1 MLALNRRFSVLI
13 ALVTVLLIA
22 SPGLLAYSL
31 GNLSGLVRDQDGDPR
46 GNLLVSLV
54 DLASRY
60 GIPVLTTTDQ
70 SGQIYLKNLAAGTY
84 RLLVKSSRYQGPLD
98 RMVEIRPAE
107 TAVVSLIVHEI
118 LGLGYESGRSV
129 GVKGLLRAA
138 DNPRLIFRGLEPGNP
153 EDRSMPI
160 FDEAVVEV
168 YTSAGFGGDRLV
180 FPGDPAHGI
189 TTNFA
194 ARDKLPNGTEYVIA
208 GQFNSG
214 NDSLFRIKNW
224 LNYDLGENHQLR
236 LLMGYGRVAFTEPS
250 LALLDNPS
258 FIAGEEDYLK
268 ASGTTKVLTLG
279 FQDRWKL
286 GPALS
291 FMWGAEMNQVRR
303 RFNDYFVSP
312 NAALVYNATS
322 STSIQVSVSS
332 KRNTLSNSVSL
343 PDGQRVLLND
353 SIQFSNIRGHAQVGT
368 ARYYEATL
376 SQKLGAD
383 TKLEVAAFD
392 SRLLRATPHLLARF
406 ERDAGVDFLDLND
419 AHSRT
424 KGYRL
429 TVDRRI
435 TDNLRATFSYIRG
448 SAPSIDPLNNHVLV
462 DPFALGALF
471 RQHGFH
477 ALAAELEA
485 YVPRSSTR
493 VTAVFRTVPY
503 GDPIT
508 SVDPLSDVYET
519 PNRSVNLFV
528 RQLVPVPMSL
538 IRFLGLDFLAGY
550 RLEALLDIRNLA
562 NENLGVVPSSAGN
575 VVLVQQPRSLRGG
588 LAVRF

>member
-1 MLALNRRFSVLI
+1 MLGLNHRII
-13 ALVTVLLIA
+13 ALLAVLLL
-22 SPGLLAYSL
+22 SSSGLLARSA
-31 GNLSGLVRDQDGDPR
+31 GNLSGLVRDQDGDRRP
-46 GNLLVSLV
+46 NLLVSLV
-54 DLASRY
+54 DMASRN

-70 SGQIYLKNLAAGTY
+70 LGQIYLKNLAAGSY
-84 RLLVKSSRYQGPLD
+84 RLLVKSSLYRGPID
-98 RMVEIRPAE
+98 RLVEIRPGE
-107 TAVVSLIVHEI
+107 TAVVSLVVHQI
-118 LGLGYESGRSV
+118 LGLGYESARSV
-129 GVKGLLRAA
+129 GVRPLLRSSV
-138 DNPRLIFRGLEPGNP
+138 NPRLIFRTLEPVQP
-153 EDRSMPI
+153 EGSPRAI
-160 FDEAVVEV
+160 FEDGVVEV
-168 YTSAGFGGDRLV
+168 YTSAGFGGDHIV
-180 FPGDPAHGI
+180 FPGDPARGT

-194 ARDKLPNGTEYVIA
+194 ARDELPNGAEYVIA
-208 GQFNSG
+208 GQFTSG
-214 NDSLFRIKNW
+214 TDSLFRIKNW
-224 LNYDLGENHQLR
+224 LNYDLGENHELR
-236 LLMGYGRVAFTEPS
+236 LLMGYGRVAYTEPS

-268 ASGTTKVLTLG
+268 APGTTKVLTLG
-279 FQDRWKL
+279 FEDRWRL

-312 NAALVYNATS
+312 NAAIVYKATN

-332 KRNTLSNSVSL
+332 KRDTLSNSVTL

-353 SIQFSNIRGHAQVGT
+353 SLHFSEIRGHSQVGT
-368 ARYYEATL
+368 ARYYEASL
-376 SQKLGAD
+376 SQKLGSN

-392 SRLLRATPHLLARF
+392 SRLLGAMPHVLARF
-406 ERDAGVDFLDLND
+406 ERDPGIDFLDLND
-419 AHSRT
+419 SHSRT

-429 TVDRRI
+429 SVDRRI

-448 SAPSIDPLNNHVLV
+448 SAPSIDPLNNQVLV
-462 DPFALGALF
+462 DPYALGALF

-493 VTAVFRTVPY
+493 ITAVLRTVPY

-508 SVDPLSDVYET
+508 AVDPLSDVYET
-519 PNRSVNLFV
+519 PNRSVNLFI

-538 IRFLGLDFLAGY
+538 VKFLGLDFLTGY

-562 NENLGVVPSSAGN
+562 NENLGVVPSSAGH
-575 VVLVQQPRSLRGG
+575 VVLLQQPRSLRGG
-588 LAVRF
+588 LAVNF

>member
-1 MLALNRRFSVLI
+1 MLALNRLFSVPI
-13 ALVTVLLIA
+13 ALVTVFLVF
-22 SPGLLAYSL
+22 SPGLMAESS
-31 GNLSGLVRDQDGDPR
+31 GNLSGLVRDQDGDPSP
-46 GNLLVSLV
+46 NLLVSLV
-54 DLASRY
+54 ELAARN

-70 SGQIYLKNLAAGTY
+70 SGQIYMRNLAAGTY
-84 RLLVKSSRYQGPLD
+84 RLFVKSSRYQGPQD
-98 RMVEIRPAE
+98 RLVEIRSGE
-107 TAVVSLIVHEI
+107 TAAVSLIVHEI
-118 LGLGYESGRSV
+118 LGLGYESARSV
-129 GVKGLLRAA
+129 SVRSLLRAS
-138 DNPRLIFRGLEPGNP
+138 DPRLIFREKPLVHPDN
-153 EDRSMPI
+153 RARPI
-160 FDEAVVEV
+160 FEDAVVEV

-180 FPGDPAHGI
+180 FPSDAARGT

-194 ARDKLPNGTEYVIA
+194 ARDELPNGTEYVFA

-214 NDSLFRIKNW
+214 TDSLFRIKNW
-224 LNYDLGENHQLR
+224 LNYDLGENHQLQM
-236 LLMGYGRVAFTEPS
+236 LMGYGRVAFTEPS
-250 LALLDNPS
+250 LALLDDPS
-258 FIAGEEDYLK
+258 FLAGEEGYLK

-279 FQDRWKL
+279 FQDRWQL

-291 FMWGAEMNQVRR
+291 FTWGAEMNQVRR

-312 NAALVYNATS
+312 NAALVYNATN
-322 STSIQVSVSS
+322 STAIKVSVSS

-353 SIQFSNIRGHAQVGT
+353 SILFSNIRGQTQVGT

-383 TKLEVAAFD
+383 TTLEVAAFD
-392 SRLLRATPHLLARF
+392 SRLLGAAPHVLTRF
-406 ERDAGVDFLDLND
+406 EGDAGVDFLDLND
-419 AHSRT
+419 SHSRT

-435 TDNLRATFSYIRG
+435 TDHLRAAFSYIRG
-448 SAPSIDPLNNHVLV
+448 SAPSIDPLSNHVLV
-462 DPFALGALF
+462 DPSALGALF

-508 SVDPLSDVYET
+508 PVDPLSDVHET
-519 PNRSVNLFV
+519 PNRGVNLFI

-538 IRFLGLDFLAGY
+538 VKFLGLDFLTGY
-550 RLEALLDIRNLA
+550 RLEALLDIRNLT
-562 NENLGVVPSSAGN
+562 NEDLGVLPSSAGH

-588 LAVRF
+588 LAVNF

>member
-1 MLALNRRFSVLI
+1 MLALNRLFSVPI
-13 ALVTVLLIA
+13 ALVTVFLVF
-22 SPGLLAYSL
+22 SPGLMAESS
-31 GNLSGLVRDQDGDPR
+31 GNLSGLVRDQDGDPSP
-46 GNLLVSLV
+46 NLLVSLV
-54 DLASRY
+54 ELAARN

-70 SGQIYLKNLAAGTY
+70 SGQIYMRNLAAGTY
-84 RLLVKSSRYQGPLD
+84 RLFVKSSRYQGPQD
-98 RMVEIRPAE
+98 RLVEIRSGE
-107 TAVVSLIVHEI
+107 TAAVSLIVHEI
-118 LGLGYESGRSV
+118 LGLGYESARSV
-129 GVKGLLRAA
+129 GVRPLLRAS
-138 DNPRLIFRGLEPGNP
+138 DPRLIFREKPLVHPDSRARTIF
-153 EDRSMPI
+153 ED
-160 FDEAVVEV
+160 AVVEV

-180 FPGDPAHGI
+180 FPSDAASGT

-194 ARDKLPNGTEYVIA
+194 ARDELPNGTEYVFA

-214 NDSLFRIKNW
+214 TDSLFRIKNW
-224 LNYDLGENHQLR
+224 LNYDLGENHQLQM
-236 LLMGYGRVAFTEPS
+236 LMGYGRVAFTEPS
-250 LALLDNPS
+250 LALLDDPS
-258 FIAGEEDYLK
+258 FLAGEEGYLK

-279 FQDRWKL
+279 FQDRWQL

-291 FMWGAEMNQVRR
+291 FTWGAEMHQVRR

-312 NAALVYNATS
+312 NAALVYNATN
-322 STSIQVSVSS
+322 STAIKVSVSS

-343 PDGQRVLLND
+343 PDGQRVQLND
-353 SIQFSNIRGHAQVGT
+353 SILFSNIRGQAQVGT

-383 TKLEVAAFD
+383 TTLEVAAFD
-392 SRLLRATPHLLARF
+392 SRLLGAAPHVLTRF
-406 ERDAGVDFLDLND
+406 EGDAGVDFLDLND
-419 AHSRT
+419 SHSRT

-435 TDNLRATFSYIRG
+435 TDHLRAAFSYIRG
-448 SAPSIDPLNNHVLV
+448 SAPSIDPLSNHVLV
-462 DPFALGALF
+462 DPSALGALF

-508 SVDPLSDVYET
+508 SVDPLSDVHET
-519 PNRSVNLFV
+519 PNRGVNLFI

-538 IRFLGLDFLAGY
+538 VKFLGLDFLTGY
-550 RLEALLDIRNLA
+550 RLEALLDIRNLT
-562 NENLGVVPSSAGN
+562 NEDLGILPSSAGH

-588 LAVRF
+588 LAVNF